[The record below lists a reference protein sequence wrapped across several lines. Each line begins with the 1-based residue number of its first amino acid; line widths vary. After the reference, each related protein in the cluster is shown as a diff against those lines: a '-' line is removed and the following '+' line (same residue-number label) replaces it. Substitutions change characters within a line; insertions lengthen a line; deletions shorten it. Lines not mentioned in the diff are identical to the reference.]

1 MKMYKIMIVED
12 DKNMCFL
19 YSKMK
24 DWNECG
30 FRVVQITYNGKEALK
45 HLEKNRYD
53 VVLTDIRMPDM
64 DGITLLKEIKK
75 REISVLTVLIS
86 SHDEFE
92 YARQGILLGAFD
104 FLVKPIRKENLRDM
118 LLRLKQE
125 LDQKRRDHIDSG
137 FMKVVIEQLKLN
149 IEDDFVVK
157 TCRICIDTIEE
168 DITMEACAQEM
179 KLSKDY
185 FGKLVKQHFNMP
197 FKEVINTIKMEY
209 AKKLIQEENMKNYEI
224 SQLLGYSTPDYF
236 TKKFKQYTGTT
247 PSKYRKE

>member
-1 MKMYKIMIVED
+1 MIVED

-30 FRVVQITYNGKEALK
+30 FRVAQITYNGKEALK
-45 HLEKNRYD
+45 QLEKNRYD

-92 YARQGILLGAFD
+92 YARQGILHGAFD
-104 FLVKPIRKENLRDM
+104 FLVKPIRKENLRTM
-118 LLRLKQE
+118 LLRLKEE

-137 FMKVVIEQLKLN
+137 FMKVIIEQLKLN
-149 IEDDFVVK
+149 MEDDFVVK
-157 TCRICIDTIEE
+157 TCKICIDTIEE
-168 DITMEACAQEM
+168 DITMEDCAQEM

-185 FGKLVKQHFNMP
+185 FGKLVKQHFKIP
-197 FKEVINTIKMEY
+197 FKEVINIIKMEY

-224 SQLLGYSTPDYF
+224 SKLLGYSTPDYF